1 MSILIF
7 LSTLIVLIVLG
18 MPIAFALMLTGVA
31 LMYQLNFFDAQLV
44 AQNMIAGADIYP
56 LMAVPCFILAGEL
69 MNAGGISK
77 RIINLAVSMVGHIQG
92 GLGYVAIAAT
102 LLLGCFSGS
111 ALADTAAVA
120 TLLIPMMRDNGYP
133 VPRSAGLIAAG
144 GVIAPIVPPSMPFII
159 FGVTTNT
166 SVSALFVAGIVP
178 ALLRAGGLVVVWAL
192 LSRNMKVNLQRKQSW
207 SERMHALTDALWAL
221 VLPVI
226 IIGGLRGGIFTPTEA
241 SAVAAVYALFVSLFV
256 YREVKLRHLTGLMV
270 NAGRTTSTV
279 MFLCAAAFVS
289 SYMVTLADLPAQVTD
304 FLGPMMGH
312 PRVLMAAIML
322 LLLLIGNVMDLTP
335 TILVMGPVLMPIVIV
350 AGIDP
355 TYFGVMFI
363 LVGTLGLIHPPVCT
377 VLNVVCGVAKISLES
392 ATRGVWPFL
401 LAEALL
407 VFLFVAFPGFIT
419 VPMTWFH

>member
-7 LSTLIVLIVLG
+7 LSTLIVLIVMG
-18 MPIAFALMLTGVA
+18 MPIAFALMLSGVA

-44 AQNMIAGADIYP
+44 AQHMIAGADIYP

-77 RIINLAVSMVGHIQG
+77 RIIQLAVSMVGHIQG

-159 FGVTTNT
+159 FGMTTNT

-178 ALLRAGGLVVVWAL
+178 ALLRAGGLVFVWAML
-192 LSRNMKVNLQRKQSW
+192 ARSMKVNLQPRRSW
-207 SERMHALTDALWAL
+207 SERLHALTDALWAL

-226 IIGGLRGGIFTPTEA
+226 IVGGLRGGIFTPTEA

-256 YREVKLRHLTGLMV
+256 YREVKVQQLLQLLV

-289 SYMVTLADLPAQVTD
+289 SYMVTLADLPAQVSD
-304 FLGPMMGH
+304 LLGPMMGH
-312 PRVLMAAIML
+312 PRLLMGAIML
-322 LLLLIGNVMDLTP
+322 LLLAIGNVMDLTP

-377 VLNVVCGVAKISLES
+377 VLKVVCGVAKISLES
-392 ATRGVWPFL
+392 ATKGVWPFL
-401 LAEALL
+401 LAEAVL
-407 VFLFVAFPGFIT
+407 VFLFVFFPGFIT

>member
-1 MSILIF
+1 M
-7 LSTLIVLIVLG
+7 
-18 MPIAFALMLTGVA
+18 
-31 LMYQLNFFDAQLV
+31 
-44 AQNMIAGADIYP
+44 
-56 LMAVPCFILAGEL
+56 
-69 MNAGGISK
+69 
-77 RIINLAVSMVGHIQG
+77 
-92 GLGYVAIAAT
+92 
-102 LLLGCFSGS
+102 
-111 ALADTAAVA
+111 
-120 TLLIPMMRDNGYP
+120 
-133 VPRSAGLIAAG
+133 
-144 GVIAPIVPPSMPFII
+144 
-159 FGVTTNT
+159 
-166 SVSALFVAGIVP
+166 SALFVAGIVP
-178 ALLRAGGLVVVWAL
+178 ALLRAAGLVVVWAV
-192 LSRNMKVNLQRKQSW
+192 LSRTMKVNLQPKQTW
-207 SERMHALTDALWAL
+207 SQRWHALTDALWAL
-221 VLPVI
+221 VLPVL
-226 IIGGLRGGIFTPTEA
+226 IIGGLRGGVFTPTEA

-256 YREVKLRHLTGLMV
+256 YGEVKLSHLQGLLV

-392 ATRGVWPFL
+392 ATKGVWPFL
-401 LAEALL
+401 LVEALL

-419 VPMTWFH
+419 IPMSWFH

>member
-120 TLLIPMMRDNGYP
+120 TLLIPMMRNNGYP
-133 VPRSAGLIAAG
+133 VARSAGLIAAG

-192 LSRNMKVNLQRKQSW
+192 LSRTMKVNLQPKQTW
-207 SERMHALTDALWAL
+207 SQRLHALTDALWAL

-241 SAVAAVYALFVSLFV
+241 SAVAAVYALFVSLFI
-256 YREVKLRHLTGLMV
+256 YGEVKLSHLTQLMV

-322 LLLLIGNVMDLTP
+322 LLLFIGNVMDLTP
-335 TILVMGPVLMPIVIV
+335 TILVMAPVLMPIVIV

>member
-1 MSILIF
+1 MVF
-7 LSTLIVLIVLG
+7 G
-18 MPIAFALMLTGVA
+18 MPVAFALILTGVA

-77 RIINLAVSMVGHIQG
+77 RVIGLAASMVGHIRG
-92 GLGYVAIAAT
+92 GLGFVAIGAT
-102 LLLGCFSGS
+102 LLLGSFSGS

-120 TLLIPMMRDNGYP
+120 TILIPMMRDNGYP

-144 GVIAPIVPPSMPFII
+144 GVIAPIVPPSMSFII
-159 FGVTTNT
+159 FGVATNT
-166 SVSALFVAGIVP
+166 SISALFVAGIMP
-178 ALLRAGGLVVVWAL
+178 ALLRAGGLVMVWTL
-192 LSRNMKVNLQRKQSW
+192 LSRKMTTAVQPRRTW
-207 SERMHALTDALWAL
+207 AERGRALVDSAWAL
-221 VLPVI
+221 ALPVI
-226 IIGGLRGGIFTPTEA
+226 IVGGLRGGIFTPTEA
-241 SAVAAVYALFVSLFV
+241 SAVAAVYALIVSLFV
-256 YREVKLRHLTGLMV
+256 YREVKFSQLAALLV
-270 NAGRTTSTV
+270 NAARTTATV

-304 FLGPMMGH
+304 LLSPMLGH
-312 PRVLMAAIML
+312 PRLLMAAVMVL
-322 LLLLIGNVMDLTP
+322 LLAIGSVMDLTP
-335 TILVMGPVLMPIVIV
+335 TILVLGPVLMPLVAK

-377 VLNVVCGVAKISLES
+377 VLNVVCGIARISLES

-401 LAEALL
+401 LIEGIL
-407 VFLFVAFPGFIT
+407 VFLFVAYPGFIT
-419 VPMTWFH
+419 VPMAWFR

>member
-1 MSILIF
+1 MSIVVF
-7 LSTLIVLIVLG
+7 LCTLIVLMVMG
-18 MPIAFALMLTGVA
+18 MPIAFALMLTGIA
-31 LMYQLNFFDAQLV
+31 LMVQLNFFDAQLV
-44 AQNMIAGADIYP
+44 AQNMVAGADIYP

-77 RIINLAVSMVGHIQG
+77 RIIGLAVSMVGHIKG

-120 TLLIPMMRDNGYP
+120 TLLIPMMRNNGYP

-178 ALLRAGGLVVVWAL
+178 ALLRAMGLVVVWAM
-192 LSRNMKVNLQRKQSW
+192 LSRNMNVTLQPKRSW
-207 SERMHALTDALWAL
+207 SERLHALTDALWAL

-226 IIGGLRGGIFTPTEA
+226 IVGGLRGGVFTPTEA
-241 SAVAAVYALFVSLFV
+241 AAVAAVYALFVSLFI
-256 YREVKLRHLTGLMV
+256 YREVKVSQLLELVV

-304 FLGPMMGH
+304 FLGPMIEH
-312 PRVLMAAIML
+312 PRLLMCAVML
-322 LLLLIGNVMDLTP
+322 LLLAIGNVMDLTP
-335 TILVMGPVLMPIVIV
+335 TILVMAPVLMPIVLK
-350 AGIDP
+350 AGIDA

-401 LAEALL
+401 LAEAVL
-407 VFLFVAFPGFIT
+407 VFLFVFFPGFIT

>member
-1 MSILIF
+1 MSILVF
-7 LSTLIVLIVLG
+7 LSTLIVLIIMG
-18 MPIAFALMLTGVA
+18 MPIAFALMLTGIA
-31 LMYQLNFFDAQLV
+31 LMVQLNFFDAQLV

-69 MNAGGISK
+69 MNAGGISR
-77 RIINLAVSMVGHIQG
+77 RIINLAVSMVGHRKG

-120 TLLIPMMRDNGYP
+120 TLLIPMMRDNGYS

-178 ALLRAGGLVVVWAL
+178 ALLRALGLVLVWAL
-192 LSRNMKVNLQRKQSW
+192 LSRNMDVKLQPRRSW
-207 SERMHALTDALWAL
+207 AERGRAFTDALWAL

-226 IIGGLRGGIFTPTEA
+226 IVGGLRGGIFTPTEA
-241 SAVAAVYALFVSLFV
+241 SAVAAVYALCVSLFV
-256 YREVKLRHLTGLMV
+256 YREVKWSQLKPIMV
-270 NAGRTTSTV
+270 AAGRTTSTV

-289 SYMVTLADLPAQVTD
+289 SYMVTLADLPAQVTE
-304 FLGPMMGH
+304 FLGPLLGH
-312 PRVLMAAIML
+312 PHLLMGAIML
-322 LLLLIGNVMDLTP
+322 LLLAIGNVMDLTP
-335 TILVMGPVLMPIVIV
+335 TILVMGPVLMPIVV
-350 AGIDP
+350 AAGIDP

-392 ATRGVWPFL
+392 ATKGVWPFL
-401 LAEALL
+401 LAETVL

-419 VPMTWFH
+419 LPMAWFR

>member
-1 MSILIF
+1 MSILVF
-7 LSTLIVLIVLG
+7 LSTLIVLIIMG
-18 MPIAFALMLTGVA
+18 MPIAFALMLTGIA
-31 LMYQLNFFDAQLV
+31 LMVQLNFFDAQLV

-69 MNAGGISK
+69 MNAGGISR
-77 RIINLAVSMVGHIQG
+77 RIINLAVSMVGHRKG

-120 TLLIPMMRDNGYP
+120 TLLIPMMRDNGYS

-178 ALLRAGGLVVVWAL
+178 ALLRALGLVLVWAL
-192 LSRNMKVNLQRKQSW
+192 LSRNMDVKLQPRRSW
-207 SERMHALTDALWAL
+207 AERGRAFTDALWAL

-226 IIGGLRGGIFTPTEA
+226 IVGGLRGGVFTPTEA
-241 SAVAAVYALFVSLFV
+241 SAVAAVYALCVSLFV
-256 YREVKLRHLTGLMV
+256 YREVKWSQLKPIMV
-270 NAGRTTSTV
+270 AAGRTTSTV

-289 SYMVTLADLPAQVTD
+289 SYMVTLADLPAQVTE
-304 FLGPMMGH
+304 FLGPLLGH
-312 PRVLMAAIML
+312 PHLLMGAIML
-322 LLLLIGNVMDLTP
+322 LLLAIGNVMDLTP
-335 TILVMGPVLMPIVIV
+335 TILVMGPVLMPIVV
-350 AGIDP
+350 AAGIDP

-392 ATRGVWPFL
+392 ATKGVWPFL
-401 LAEALL
+401 LAETVL

-419 VPMTWFH
+419 LPMAWFR